1 MSLRDSDAF
10 SLRIGWE
17 RLGES
22 PADFSV
28 PRWARWSPAKSSP
41 KICATRWDGRK
52 ARGEGW
58 ATYLTASLPLRRPP
72 WPVALVLPISPRA
85 RRLAAPP
92 SGTRPAMTAR
102 CGLPCESVRLGN
114 LVWIPRYPLG
124 SARVFDGTRRLR
136 GACDGTHDSPFSLRV
151 LISPV
156 DRLAFSFMAPASSER
171 EGEKRGESPAR
182 SHTAKRMIFRPSNRQ
197 PGKGYQMRT
206 HLFIRVYLSTDGLRG
221 CLLRHA

>member
-136 GACDGTHDSPFSLRV
+136 GARDGTHDSPFSLRV

-182 SHTAKRMIFRPSNRQ
+182 SHTAKRMIFRSSNRQ

>member
-28 PRWARWSPAKSSP
+28 PRWARRSPAKSSP

-114 LVWIPRYPLG
+114 LVWIPR
-124 SARVFDGTRRLR
+124 
-136 GACDGTHDSPFSLRV
+136 
-151 LISPV
+151 
-156 DRLAFSFMAPASSER
+156 
-171 EGEKRGESPAR
+171 
-182 SHTAKRMIFRPSNRQ
+182 
-197 PGKGYQMRT
+197 
-206 HLFIRVYLSTDGLRG
+206 
-221 CLLRHA
+221 